1 MNDIYE
7 VAEFYKKY
15 SLIKKLLFIQKIQ
28 LLQTITVIASAS
40 NFMHLCGLLYSRGSK
55 NFFKDVIDRKVDL
68 SKILVKTD
76 GTTFQKLKVLNSF
89 PELISNNSRLTKR
102 G

>member
-1 MNDIYE
+1 MNKK
-7 VAEFYKKY
+7 VTFYSKNT
-15 SLIKKLLFIQKIQ
+15 
-28 LLQTITVIASAS
+28 TITVIASAS

-76 GTTFQKLKVLNSF
+76 GTTFQKSKVLNSF
-89 PELISNNSRLTKR
+89 PELISNNARLTKR
-102 G
+102 GKFLFLDYNQF